1 MTDAAVLGA
10 LGERLARRRLERNL
24 TQAQLAREAGV
35 SLSTVG
41 RLEAGESTQLT
52 NLVRVLRALDLLAHF
67 DELLPAPTPGPLE
80 QLRGGGK
87 PRQRASRPA
96 TPISSSIQA
105 ASFIPALM
113 TPPWRKRSRLRTA
126 SLSRSARARSSK
138 KPRAATS
145 P

>member
-35 SLSTVG
+35 SLRTVG

-52 NLVRVLRALDLLAHF
+52 NLIRVLRALDLLAHF

-87 PRQRASRPA
+87 PRRRAS
-96 TPISSSIQA
+96 
-105 ASFIPALM
+105 
-113 TPPWRKRSRLRTA
+113 
-126 SLSRSARARSSK
+126 
-138 KPRAATS
+138 PRAEGGDDTDAEWTWADDDAV
-145 P
+145 PPEPEP